1 METFVPLYI
10 SNECDSYCVMCGF
23 NHSNSNVTRKVAT
36 IDEIREQLD
45 IIKNHEKVSAV
56 CILTGELFSPSSRID
71 RKSVV

>member
-56 CILTGELFSPSSRID
+56 W
-71 RKSVV
+71 

>member
-36 IDEIREQLD
+36 IDEIREQLV
-45 IIKNHEKVSAV
+45 NCPLCQGHF
-56 CILTGELFSPSSRID
+56 EL
-71 RKSVV
+71 V